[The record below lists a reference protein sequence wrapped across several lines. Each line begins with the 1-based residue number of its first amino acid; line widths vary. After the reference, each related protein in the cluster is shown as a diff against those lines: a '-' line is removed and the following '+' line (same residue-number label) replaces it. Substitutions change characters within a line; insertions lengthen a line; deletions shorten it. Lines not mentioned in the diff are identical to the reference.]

1 MLPYLYKA
9 FYISVNFKRNMLMK
23 QIVQKLTLS
32 LLLVFATATLV
43 TAQTPEKGKATIN
56 SNLIVLLDVSTPL
69 VADYVFD
76 ISPISFK
83 DQAATERFFRIIHD
97 NIVSYTLDYEN
108 KTATVHIALELME
121 PRGWD
126 VNKYNDYFVKLSE
139 RYRSTLAMVNE

>member
-23 QIVQKLTLS
+23 QTVQKLTLS

-43 TAQTPEKGKATIN
+43 TAQTPAKGKATIT
-56 SNLIVLLDVSTPL
+56 SDLVILLDVATPL

-76 ISPISFK
+76 ISPIAFK
-83 DQAATERFFRIIHD
+83 DQAAAERYFSLCRD
-97 NIVSYTLDYEN
+97 NIVSYTLDYD
-108 KTATVHIALELME
+108 KKLATVHIALELME

-126 VNKYNDYFVKLSE
+126 LIEYNEYFVKLSE
-139 RYRSTLAMVNE
+139 RYRSTLAVVNE

>member
-56 SNLIVLLDVSTPL
+56 SNLIILLDVTTPL

-76 ISPISFK
+76 ISPITFK
-83 DQAATERFFRIIHD
+83 DQAATERFFLIIHD
-97 NIVSYTLDYEN
+97 NIVSYTLDYEK

>member
-1 MLPYLYKA
+1 
-9 FYISVNFKRNMLMK
+9 MK

-97 NIVSYTLDYEN
+97 NIVSCTLDYEN

-139 RYRSTLAMVNE
+139 RYRSTLTMVNE

>member
-139 RYRSTLAMVNE
+139 RYRSTLTMVNE

>member
-32 LLLVFATATLV
+32 LLLVFATTALV
-43 TAQTPEKGKATIN
+43 TAQTPEKGKATIT
-56 SNLIVLLDVSTPL
+56 SDLVILLDVSTPL

-83 DQAATERFFRIIHD
+83 DQAAAERYFSLCRD
-97 NIVSYTLDYEN
+97 NIVSYVLDYE
-108 KTATVHIALELME
+108 KKLATVHIAIELME

-126 VNKYNDYFVKLSE
+126 LIEYNEYFVKLSE
-139 RYRSTLAMVNE
+139 RYRSTLAVVNE

>member
-1 MLPYLYKA
+1 
-9 FYISVNFKRNMLMK
+9 MK

-56 SNLIVLLDVSTPL
+56 SNLIILLDVTTPL

-76 ISPISFK
+76 ISPITFK

-139 RYRSTLAMVNE
+139 RYRSTLTMVNE

>member
-56 SNLIVLLDVSTPL
+56 SHLIILLDVSTPL